1 MRPGSEVSQPHNQRQ
16 AACPGNGASISVPA
30 TLGGGPLCPHE
41 GQAGE
46 APGQV
51 CLGREG
57 WTDFGQTCGCLVGI
71 QLMYL
76 VCCQYVTTMLPPSPG
91 SELLLGSTP
100 APHASCVLPRKGKAW
115 DRGASHSPPFPLS
128 SSLNRKT
135 KVLKLPEK
143 SLGGAG
149 GLKAGWAPPRTS
161 AGLLEWGGSNR
172 WRPLPGMGGLARHGV
187 GCSGIYQ

>member
-1 MRPGSEVSQPHNQRQ
+1 MRSGSEVSQPHTQRQ

-30 TLGGGPLCPHE
+30 TLGGGPLCPHG
-41 GQAGE
+41 GQAGK

-57 WTDFGQTCGCLVGI
+57 WTAFGQTCGCLVGI

-76 VCCQYVTTMLPPSPG
+76 VCCQYVTRMLPQALGVNCSWGPP
-91 SELLLGSTP
+91 LLPTRP
-100 APHASCVLPRKGKAW
+100 VSCQGKA
-115 DRGASHSPPFPLS
+115 RPGTGARATPLPS
-128 SSLNRKT
+128 RSSLNRKT

-149 GLKAGWAPPRTS
+149 GRKAGWAPQQTS
-161 AGLLEWGGSNR
+161 AGLLGWGGSNR
-172 WRPLPGMGGLARHGV
+172 WRPLPGMGGLARRGV